1 MLSEDEE
8 VKGVRQK
15 PIHMFKNYAE
25 ICSQAVEVD
34 KKVYRDMGFSKV
46 ISEDKYIVLIYSQSI
61 KAHLKTL

>member
-1 MLSEDEE
+1 MLSDDEE

-34 KKVYRDMGFSKV
+34 KKVYRDMGFKSV
-46 ISEDKYIVLIYSQSI
+46 ISED
-61 KAHLKTL
+61 